1 MNKPSGFS
9 LSSLS
14 VSLAKIP
21 KTYLYAAAGA
31 VLLGALGVVALNM
44 LSAPPV
50 EEFVPPVV
58 STPTTNPATGNPS
71 TSNPSTSNPAA
82 TTSSNPSGTN
92 PTAGNTSNP
101 SGSDD
106 IGSGPSR
113 SLEVQP
119 IPFLVTEAI
128 KTDPNNPTRATTQ
141 ALNTRPASSAVVNP
155 FAPLSVESTGNVGVV
170 QNGSTPI
177 SGGPISTP
185 RQTIS
190 RPSVSFA
197 PVRQPGTVTIRQP
210 QPLPSFP
217 STPQARPQARPQP
230 RPTPG
235 PTLPK
240 TGGPITIK
248 PPTQNAKIVPK
259 IPAAIA
265 NAKPSVQAPKPG
277 VSGPSSSVALT
288 NPAPSTPGLMRNVV
302 PANKPTPLEPPVQ
315 PPVDP
320 GTTVI
325 PTVPTVPTDPE
336 LDFAALTEPNILGG
350 PIELREPGT
359 ASTEAPS
366 PLDSSIPRAP
376 VKPPQGGTETTP
388 VEQPP
393 VVPVER
399 IDPLNAFVTARGM
412 SFVGVVLG
420 PVNTAIFETKDGTI
434 VVPLGAN
441 LPQSDVIVKTITAD
455 QVVLMQGQDTIILS
469 RAK

>member
-44 LSAPPV
+44 LSTPPV
-50 EEFVPPVV
+50 EDFVPPVV
-58 STPTTNPATGNPS
+58 STPATNPS
-71 TSNPSTSNPAA
+71 TSNPGTRPAA
-82 TTSSNPSGTN
+82 TTSSNPAGTTV
-92 PTAGNTSNP
+92 TAGNP

-106 IGSGPSR
+106 IGGGPSR

-128 KTDPNNPTRATTQ
+128 KTDPNNPSKATTQ

-177 SGGPISTP
+177 TGGPVNIAP
-185 RQTIS
+185 RQTVARPTIS
-190 RPSVSFA
+190 IA
-197 PVRQPGTVTIRQP
+197 PVRQKRTVTVRQP
-210 QPLPSFP
+210 QTLPSFP
-217 STPQARPQARPQP
+217 GTSQA

-240 TGGPITIK
+240 TGGQITIK
-248 PPTQNAKIVPK
+248 APTQNTKTVPK

-265 NAKPSVQAPKPG
+265 NAKPSVKAPKPG
-277 VSGPSSSVALT
+277 VSGSSSSVALT

-302 PANKPTPLEPPVQ
+302 PAKPAVVQ
-315 PPVDP
+315 PPLDP

-325 PTVPTVPTDPE
+325 PTVPTDPE

-366 PLDSSIPRAP
+366 PLDSSIPRKP
-376 VKPPQGGTETTP
+376 VIVDTVENPGQTT
-388 VEQPP
+388 

>member
-44 LSAPPV
+44 LSTPPV

-71 TSNPSTSNPAA
+71 TSNPAA
-82 TTSSNPSGTN
+82 TTSSNPADT
-92 PTAGNTSNP
+92 TAAAGNTSNP

-106 IGSGPSR
+106 IGGGPSR

-119 IPFLVTEAI
+119 IPFLVTEAV
-128 KTDPNNPTRATTQ
+128 KTDPNNPTKATTQ

-177 SGGPISTP
+177 
-185 RQTIS
+185 
-190 RPSVSFA
+190 
-197 PVRQPGTVTIRQP
+197 
-210 QPLPSFP
+210 
-217 STPQARPQARPQP
+217 
-230 RPTPG
+230 
-235 PTLPK
+235 
-240 TGGPITIK
+240 TGGPINIAPRPTVARPIISFAPIK
-248 PPTQNAKIVPK
+248 PAQPVRITQPRPLNTPSFPTRPQPGQVKLPSTGGTIRIKAPTQNVKPVEK

-265 NAKPSVQAPKPG
+265 NAKPSVKAPKPG

-302 PANKPTPLEPPVQ
+302 PAKPTVVQ

-325 PTVPTVPTDPE
+325 PTVPNDPE

-359 ASTEAPS
+359 ANTEAPS

-399 IDPLNAFVTARGM
+399 IDPLNAFVAARGM

-420 PVNTAIFETKDGTI
+420 PVNTAIFETKDGTV

>member
-44 LSAPPV
+44 LSTPPV
-50 EEFVPPVV
+50 EDFVPPVV
-58 STPTTNPATGNPS
+58 STPTTNPG

-82 TTSSNPSGTN
+82 TTSSNPAGTTV
-92 PTAGNTSNP
+92 TAGNP

-106 IGSGPSR
+106 IGGGPSR

-119 IPFLVTEAI
+119 IPFLVTEAV
-128 KTDPNNPTRATTQ
+128 KTDPNNPSKATTQ

-177 SGGPISTP
+177 TGGPISTAP
-185 RQTIS
+185 RQTVARPTIS
-190 RPSVSFA
+190 IA
-197 PVRQPGTVTIRQP
+197 PVRQTRTVTVRQP
-210 QPLPSFP
+210 QTLPSFP
-217 STPQARPQARPQP
+217 NTPQA

-240 TGGPITIK
+240 TGGQITIK
-248 PPTQNAKIVPK
+248 APTQNTKTVPK

-265 NAKPSVQAPKPG
+265 NAKPSVKAPKPG

-302 PANKPTPLEPPVQ
+302 PAKPTVVQ

-320 GTTVI
+320 GTTV
-325 PTVPTVPTDPE
+325 VPSMPTDPE

-350 PIELREPGT
+350 PIELREPGA

-366 PLDSSIPRAP
+366 PLDSSIPRKP
-376 VKPPQGGTETTP
+376 VIVDTVENPGQTT
-388 VEQPP
+388 

>member
-44 LSAPPV
+44 LSAPAV
-50 EEFVPPVV
+50 EEFVPPAV
-58 STPTTNPATGNPS
+58 STPATNPSNEPSNDPS
-71 TSNPSTSNPAA
+71 TSNPTS
-82 TTSSNPSGTN
+82 TSSNPAGT
-92 PTAGNTSNP
+92 TIAASNTSNP

-106 IGSGPSR
+106 IGGGPSR

-128 KTDPNNPTRATTQ
+128 KNDPNNPGNKATTQ

-155 FAPLSVESTGNVGVV
+155 FAPLTVENSGDIAVV
-170 QNGSTPI
+170 QNGSNPNFGAGNI
-177 SGGPISTP
+177 A
-185 RQTIS
+185 S
-190 RPSVSFA
+190 RPAINQPSVSMP
-197 PVRQPGTVTIRQP
+197 PVRQTRTVTIKQP
-210 QPLPSFP
+210 QPLPNFS
-217 STPQARPQARPQP
+217 RPKTLPA
-230 RPTPG
+230 PG

-240 TGGPITIK
+240 PGGTITIK
-248 PPTQNAKIVPK
+248 PPKQNAGTAAK

-265 NAKPSVQAPKPG
+265 NAKPAVRAPKPG

-288 NPAPSTPGLMRNVV
+288 NPTPSTPGLMRNVV
-302 PANKPTPLEPPVQ
+302 PAKPAVVQ

-325 PTVPTVPTDPE
+325 PTVPTDPE

-350 PIELREPGT
+350 PIELREPGQ
-359 ASTEAPS
+359 SSIDAPS
-366 PLDSSIPRAP
+366 PLDSSIPRTP
-376 VKPPQGGTETTP
+376 VKVDTIENPGQTTITP
-388 VEQPP
+388 VER
-393 VVPVER
+393 V
-399 IDPLNAFVTARGM
+399 DPLNAFVTAKGI

-420 PVNTAIFETKDGTI
+420 PVNTAIFETKEGTI

>member
-44 LSAPPV
+44 LSTPPV

-58 STPTTNPATGNPS
+58 STPATNPATGNPS
-71 TSNPSTSNPAA
+71 TSNPATS
-82 TTSSNPSGTN
+82 TSSNPVGTV
-92 PTAGNTSNP
+92 TAGNTSNT

-119 IPFLVTEAI
+119 IPFLVTEAV
-128 KTDPNNPTRATTQ
+128 KTDPNNPTKATTQ

-155 FAPLSVESTGNVGVV
+155 FAPLSVESTGDIGVV
-170 QNGSTPI
+170 RNGSTPI
-177 SGGPISTP
+177 SAGPVSFTP
-185 RQTIS
+185 RPPVT
-190 RPSVSFA
+190 RPNSFT
-197 PVRQPGTVTIRQP
+197 PVKPTPPIRITQPRPLNTPSFPTQP
-210 QPLPSFP
+210 QPS
-217 STPQARPQARPQP
+217 QA
-230 RPTPG
+230 
-235 PTLPK
+235 TLPPK
-240 TGGPITIK
+240 NGPIIIKAPGTK
-248 PPTQNAKIVPK
+248 PPTPTIK

-277 VSGPSSSVALT
+277 ASGPSSSVALT

-302 PANKPTPLEPPVQ
+302 PAKPAVVQ
-315 PPVDP
+315 PPIDP

-325 PTVPTVPTDPE
+325 PSVPTDPE

-350 PIELREPGT
+350 PIELREPGA

-366 PLDSSIPRAP
+366 PLDSSIPRKP
-376 VKPPQGGTETTP
+376 VIIDTVENPGQTT
-388 VEQPP
+388 